1 MLARVVDALWHNI
14 AGAVLTSTL
23 QPHDGLSI
31 VNCDV
36 FFARHVKATKSILM
50 SREQTAVS
58 VTQERVQRDATVRL
72 PFLSVVASCAAC
84 SPQLGNRQLVVVCDN
99 FAQLTCATEL
109 EVCLLVFL
117 CRCADAWCISLS
129 ATPLPGYLRTLR
141 ACWSH

>member
-50 SREQTAVS
+50 SREQTAGS

-72 PFLSVVASCAAC
+72 PFLSVVAYARRSWAID
-84 SPQLGNRQLVVVCDN
+84 SSSL
-99 FAQLTCATEL
+99 CAT
-109 EVCLLVFL
+109 
-117 CRCADAWCISLS
+117 
-129 ATPLPGYLRTLR
+129 TLH
-141 ACWSH
+141 S